1 MPLRRDPLQDL
12 LDLQERMNRLFEQT
26 LGREQLEEPP
36 FLSGSW
42 VPLADVYETAE
53 AYVVELEL
61 AGITRGDVEVQIR
74 GDELVVRGERRRP
87 PGGRPDVFHR
97 LERRNGP
104 FARTFRFPEE
114 VNGDRVSAEFRDG
127 LLRLDVP
134 KAQAHPGGH
143 VVRVE
148 RPE

>member
-12 LDLQERMNRLFEQT
+12 LDLQERMNRLFEET

-53 AYVVELEL
+53 GYVVELEL
-61 AGITRGDVEVQIR
+61 PGIPRGDVEVQIR
-74 GDELVVRGERRRP
+74 GDELVVRGERRPP

-104 FARTFRFPEE
+104 FARTFRFSEE
-114 VNGDRVSAEFRDG
+114 VDGDRVRAEFHDG
-127 LLRLDVP
+127 LLRLDLP
-134 KAQAHPGGH
+134 KAQARPDGH
-143 VVRVE
+143 VVRVD